1 MVDILKTSVNFLHFC
16 LTFTQVMENT
26 ILTINGVSKFYTGK
40 TALNKVSISIPKGCI
55 YGLLGPNGA
64 GKTSLI
70 RIINQITQADE
81 GSVLFYNETLQAKH
95 IRHIG
100 YLPEERGLYKKLK
113 VIDQLVYFARLRGM
127 SQKEASDKASFWLK
141 KMKLYDVRAKKVEEL
156 SKGMQQKIQFI
167 VAVINE
173 PELLILDEP
182 FSGFDPVNAEL
193 LTEIILELKQQ
204 GTTIIFSTH
213 RMESVEKLCD
223 YMALIHL
230 SEKILDGKVSD
241 IKQTFRT
248 DTFEIIAQNKLVF
261 DHPQISVTKE
271 ETTDSGYPKYTLK
284 LNGISHND
292 TIQYAMKQS
301 ELIAFQQFMPSI
313 HDIFIQLVSQN

>member
-1 MVDILKTSVNFLHFC
+1 
-16 LTFTQVMENT
+16 MENSLLE
-26 ILTINGVSKFYTGK
+26 IRNVSKFYTDK
-40 TALNKVSISIPKGCI
+40 VALSKVSIQVPKGSI

-81 GSVLFYNETLQAKH
+81 GEVFLNGEKLGLSH
-95 IRHIG
+95 IRSIG
-100 YLPEERGLYKKLK
+100 YLPEERGLYKKIKVLK
-113 VIDQLVYFARLRGM
+113 QLEYFARLRGLDAR
-127 SQKEASDKASFWLK
+127 EANAKAAWWLK
-141 KMKLYDVRAKKVEEL
+141 KMELYDVRNKKIEEL

-167 VAVINE
+167 VSVIHS
-173 PELLILDEP
+173 PSLLILDEP

-193 LTEIILELKQQ
+193 LTEVILELKRE

-241 IKQTFRT
+241 IKRNYRSDRFEVVTDKPISFEGQTM
-248 DTFEIIAQNKLVF
+248 ECISSLV
-261 DHPQISVTKE
+261 D
-271 ETTDSGYPKYTLK
+271 ETGYFHHSLK
-284 LNGISHND
+284 LNGVSHND
-292 TIQYAMKQS
+292 CIRHVMQQS
-301 ELIAFQQFMPSI
+301 EIISFNQFMPSI
-313 HDIFIQLVSQN
+313 NDIFIQLVTKLPAVKS

>member
-1 MVDILKTSVNFLHFC
+1 
-16 LTFTQVMENT
+16 MENT
-26 ILTINGVSKFYTGK
+26 ILTIEGVSKFYTGK
-40 TALNKVSISIPKGCI
+40 TALNKVSLSIPKASI

-81 GSVLFYNETLQAKH
+81 GRVLFKGQPLEPGH

-113 VIDQLVYFARLRGM
+113 VQDQLVYFARLRGM
-127 SQKEASDKASFWLK
+127 SYKEAQEKATFWLR
-141 KMKLYDVRAKKVEEL
+141 KMKLYDVRAKKIEEL

-167 VAVINE
+167 VAVIND

-241 IKQTFRT
+241 VRQTFKT
-248 DTFEIIAQNKLVF
+248 DTFEITSQQALVF
-261 DHPQISVTKE
+261 NHPQISVIKTG
-271 ETTDSGYPKYTLK
+271 TSDSGFPTYTLK

-292 TIQYAMKQS
+292 TIQYAMQQS